1 MNIDEKQKIRIELD
15 EINKL
20 IGEQDI
26 KINEV
31 K

>member
-1 MNIDEKQKIRIELD
+1 MKDEKQKIRIELE

>member
-1 MNIDEKQKIRIELD
+1 MKDEKQKIRIELD

>member
-1 MNIDEKQKIRIELD
+1 MKDEKQKIRTELD